1 MNWLF
6 EQPLIIV
13 VLGLLLILGL
23 GAAWSATG
31 RKELLLAMGAALAV
45 LIGGLVMERLIITD
59 REAIDATL
67 EQIASDV
74 QSNNRSALLRHIY
87 SGAPR
92 LKQKA
97 EAELPNYEFTE
108 CRITKIFT
116 RDIDTLAE
124 PRSAIVEFNILAS
137 GNFTYEGVSFSDTNI
152 PRWVKLHLVREKDG
166 RWTVQEYEHDV
177 PQRGLFNQPLAK

>member
-13 VLGLLLILGL
+13 VLSMLLILGL
-23 GAAWSATG
+23 GAAWSASG
-31 RKELLLAMGAALAV
+31 RKELLFAMGAALA
-45 LIGGLVMERLIITD
+45 LLAGGVIMERMVITD

-67 EQIASDV
+67 EQIARDV
-74 QSNNRSALLRHIY
+74 QTNNRQALIRHIY
-87 SGAPR
+87 SGAPK

-108 CRITKIFT
+108 CRITKIFS
-116 RDIDTLAE
+116 RDIDSLAE
-124 PRSAIVEFNILAS
+124 PRSAIVEFNIVAS
-137 GNFTYEGVSFSDTNI
+137 GNFTYEGVSFSDSNI

-166 RWTVQEYEHDV
+166 RWTVQEYEHDT
-177 PQRGLFNQPLAK
+177 PQRGFMNPPK